1 MFFTSHLTI
10 FTHKNRL
17 LLSVHNISYM
27 KNVEKIRVAFIKFG
41 GLAVGGS
48 ELWQQKIAANLPKEF
63 YDVDYYYCD
72 TSPLLGTDFKPG
84 KTDPDRLK
92 YMHDHNVNLIK
103 FNVKAVNYRLHYH
116 PWIGTDFWKIFDQKK
131 YDLVQTVKA
140 GPREYPFY
148 LINLPVV
155 EIVALANRPDKSANI
170 AWSFHSSS
178 WQRNVWLKKNGSVE
192 RSSVLPAPLDKP
204 HTTENYREELGIPDD
219 AIVAGFHQRA
229 DDNIWS
235 YIPLKAFSLCQNPN
249 WHFVM
254 KGGSALYKKQ
264 AQELSL
270 KNIHFLPMDGD
281 NMKVSKFLN
290 TLDIFAHGRRDGE
303 TFGAVIAE
311 AIIHGKPC
319 LSHASET
326 GLNAQKE
333 TMGTAGLFATDEKDY
348 IEKLHALFS
357 DKTLRD
363 RLTLEAQKNS
373 GTYSIENTIKSV
385 IEVYAEV
392 LKDPSRFKIQIN
404 AFTKT
409 KDVFVQYSVFTVK
422 KILGAMK
429 KVRGKRQ

>member
-1 MFFTSHLTI
+1 MADTQ
-10 FTHKNRL
+10 
-17 LLSVHNISYM
+17 
-27 KNVEKIRVAFIKFG
+27 KIRIAFIKFG

-48 ELWQQKIAANLPKEF
+48 ELWLQKIAANLPKDSYEI
-63 YDVDYYYCD
+63 DYYYSD
-72 TSPLLGTDFKPG
+72 AAPLIGIDYVAGPTN
-84 KTDPDRLK
+84 PDRLK
-92 YMHDHNVNLIK
+92 YMIDHNVNLIK
-103 FNVKAVNYRLHYH
+103 FNVKAIDYRFHYH
-116 PWIGTDFWKIFDQKK
+116 PWISTDLWNIFDSKK
-131 YDLVQTVKA
+131 YDIVQTVKA

-155 EIVALANRPDKSANI
+155 EIVALANRPDKSTNI
-170 AWSFHSSS
+170 AWSFHSSP
-178 WQRNVWLKKNGSVE
+178 WQRNAWLKKGGDAK

-204 HTTENYREELGIPDD
+204 HTTENYRKELGIPDN

-235 YIPLKAFSLCQNPN
+235 YIPLKAFSTCQNPN

-254 KGGSALYKKQ
+254 KGGSTLYRKQ
-264 AQELSL
+264 AQELGL
-270 KNIHFLPMDGD
+270 KKIHFLPSDGD
-281 NMKVSKFLN
+281 NMTVSKFLN

-319 LSHASET
+319 LSHASVT

-348 IEKLHALFS
+348 TEKLYSLFS
-357 DKTLRD
+357 DKALRD
-363 RLTLEAQKNS
+363 QLTLEAQKNS

-385 IEVYAEV
+385 VEVYDEV
-392 LKDPSRFKIQIN
+392 LSNPSRFKIHIN

-409 KDVFVQYSVFTVK
+409 KDMLVQYSVFAVK
-422 KILGAMK
+422 KIL
-429 KVRGKRQ
+429 RRI

>member
-1 MFFTSHLTI
+1 MTDS
-10 FTHKNRL
+10 K
-17 LLSVHNISYM
+17 
-27 KNVEKIRVAFIKFG
+27 KIRVAFIKFG

-48 ELWQQKIAANLPKEF
+48 ELWLQKIAANLPKDS
-63 YDVDYYYCD
+63 YKVDYYYCD
-72 TSPLLGTDFKPG
+72 AVPLIGIDFKPG
-84 KTDPDRLK
+84 KTDSYRLK
-92 YMHDHNVNLIK
+92 YMHDRNVNLIK
-103 FNVKAVNYRLHYH
+103 FNVKEVDCRFHYH
-116 PWIGTDFWKIFDQKK
+116 PWIDTDFWNVFNPNK

-178 WQRNVWLKKNGSVE
+178 WQRNAWLKKGGNVE

-204 HTTENYREELGIPDD
+204 HTTENYRSELGIPND
-219 AIVAGFHQRA
+219 AVVAGFHQRA

-235 YIPLKAFSLCQNPN
+235 YIPLKAFSACQNPN
-249 WHFVM
+249 WHFIM

-264 AQELSL
+264 AQELGL
-270 KNIHFLPMDGD
+270 KNIHFLPSDGD
-281 NMKVSKFLN
+281 SMTVSKFLN

-311 AIIHGKPC
+311 AIIHSKPC
-319 LSHASET
+319 LSHASVT

-333 TMGTAGLFATDEKDY
+333 TMGTAGLFAIDEKDY
-348 IEKLHALFS
+348 TEKLYALFN
-357 DKTLRD
+357 DKNLRD

-385 IEVYAEV
+385 VEVYAEV

-409 KDVFVQYSVFTVK
+409 RNVLAQYSVFTVK

-429 KVRGKRQ
+429 KVWGKR